1 MTTTLQIHIAGIS
14 SMSSSSVSGYCNP
27 ESSKVKGFAQIEKTL
42 FEWYSFFVG
51 DKSPWWE
58 KTKLI
63 SGDDRDSEN
72 F

>member
-1 MTTTLQIHIAGIS
+1 
-14 SMSSSSVSGYCNP
+14 MSSSSVSGYCNP